1 MPTLT
6 MQAIADLAQ
15 VQREVVSM
23 WRSRYADSP
32 HPFPP
37 PVEAD
42 GRLFEADLVAD
53 WLRVTGRGN
62 NPDAPL
68 EAVLHSSLFDSLLED
83 LDAASTLLL
92 LHDQLGGPLADLR
105 LHEVLD
111 GARDAGLDRLIDS
124 AQLPDL
130 LARSQLVAA
139 IDDLAE
145 AAFSG
150 RHVLERLVDTFT
162 TPRGAW
168 AGEAL
173 TGPGADLVAD
183 VVLAMHEQSNHR
195 LDPHGSGGRLLITIA
210 AAAAGEDRGL
220 LVGIDDAMIQE
231 PTGRALLRLLAT
243 QLGPDSVVDTACADE
258 MAQGHLTLVM
268 SQEIEDAHTF
278 FEEIDSLLLERGPG
292 DVLALIGPAELL
304 VEPLKDDAFRVAR
317 ERLLMPTAG
326 LPADLRYVARL
337 PRGLSRH
344 GGRRRLA
351 LWVVG
356 TAVTHADR
364 TWTVY
369 GEHADT
375 ALDRASRAAIAADV
389 VAALAGG
396 DALTSHAF
404 LRSSRLATDA
414 LVRRRSLVLA
424 PQEALERSG
433 GESLARIWELDDGL
447 VRDAV
452 HLEAVDAGGIDPTV
466 SWHTV
471 TTAFAAEMRGTRLPE
486 EAIAGPEPGSAIVI
500 GPEEVRDPQ
509 RRGRRAIDRLV
520 LEKATSRST
529 FTQPGDVVFTAE
541 GGVAA
546 FVDVEGGH
554 VLQSPVR
561 ALRCRPDGRQGRI
574 LHPSVVAADISR
586 QEGRDRRTWRLRT
599 IPDDAVPA
607 IEQTTARLEARRTHL
622 ISQLATLDALE
633 DELTRALATGTL
645 AAAPIPPLKEN

>member
-32 HPFPP
+32 HPFPQ

-42 GRLFEADLVAD
+42 ERRFEAAAIAD
-53 WLRVTGRGN
+53 WLRISGRGN

-68 EAVLHSSLFDSLLED
+68 EAVLHSSLFDRMLHQ

-92 LHDQLGGPLADLR
+92 VHDQLGGPLSGLSSR
-105 LHEVLD
+105 EVLD
-111 GARDAGLDRLIDS
+111 GVSLGRLDRFLDLEE
-124 AQLPDL
+124 LPEL
-130 LARSQLVAA
+130 LADPELVESV
-139 IDDLAE
+139 DELAE
-145 AAFSG
+145 AAFAG
-150 RHVLERLVDTFT
+150 RHVLERLLDTFT
-162 TPRGAW
+162 APRGAW

-173 TGPGADLVAD
+173 TGPGAELVTD
-183 VVLAMHEQSNHR
+183 VILALHEQAR
-195 LDPHGSGGRLLITIA
+195 PLLVPHGDGGQLLTTLV
-210 AAAAGEDRGL
+210 AAAGGENGGL
-220 LVGIDDAMIQE
+220 RVAADETVMQDL
-231 PTGRALLRLLAT
+231 TGRALVRLLAA
-243 QLGPDSVVDTACADE
+243 QLGPDGIVDPAAADGRARGRLAVV
-258 MAQGHLTLVM
+258 MR
-268 SQEIEDAHTF
+268 QEIEDVPAF
-278 FEEIDSLLLERGPG
+278 FEEIDSFLLERGPG
-292 DVLALIGPAELL
+292 DVLALIAPAELL
-304 VEPLKDDAFRVAR
+304 VEPLKDESHRVAR
-317 ERLLMPTAG
+317 ERVLMPAVG
-326 LPADLRYVARL
+326 YPADLRYVARL

-364 TWTVY
+364 AWTVY

-375 ALDRASRAAIAADV
+375 ALDRASRAAISADV

-424 PQEALERSG
+424 PQETLERSG

-452 HLEAVDAGGIDPTV
+452 HLEAVDAGGIDPTI
-466 SWHTV
+466 SWQTV
-471 TTAFAAEMRGTRLPE
+471 TTAFAAEIRGTRLPE
-486 EAIAGPEPGSAIVI
+486 EAIAGSEPGSATVI
-500 GPEEVRDPQ
+500 GPAEVRDPEL
-509 RRGRRAIDRLV
+509 RGRRAIDRLV
-520 LEKATSRST
+520 LEKAASRST
-529 FTQPGDVVFTAE
+529 FTEPGDVVFTAE

-561 ALRCRPDGRQGRI
+561 ALRCRSDGRQGRV
-574 LHPSVVAADISR
+574 LLPTVVAADISR

-599 IPDDAVPA
+599 IPDSAVPA
-607 IEQTTARLEARRTHL
+607 IEQAAARLEARRAHL
-622 ISQLATLDALE
+622 TSQLATLDALE

-645 AAAPIPPLKEN
+645 AAAPLPPLKEN